1 MEHRQRVALCVR
13 YDGSNYYGW
22 QRQEGLNTIQAQ
34 LENALSLVANHPVTI
49 VGAGRTD
56 AGVHATGQIVHF
68 DTDAVRSEHAWVFGA
83 NTYLPLDISVL
94 WVKPVCSDFHA
105 RHSAFS
111 RRYKYVIYNHEIRPA
126 VLAKAVSWYY
136 RDLDVELM
144 WQGIPYLIGEHDFS
158 AFRGAGCQ
166 SNTAI
171 REVFSIDI
179 VRQQKI
185 VTIDIE
191 ANAFLLHM
199 VRNIAGVLMTIG
211 SGVRSPEWVK
221 EVLESRDRRRAA
233 MTASPNGLY
242 LVEVNYSD
250 EFNLPK
256 APDSPL
262 LFNLR

>member
-1 MEHRQRVALCVR
+1 MQHPQRIALCVR

-22 QRQEGLNTIQAQ
+22 QRQEGLDTIQAQ
-34 LENALSLVANHPVTI
+34 LEKALSLVANHPVTV

-83 NTYLPLDISVL
+83 NTHLPRDISVM
-94 WVKPVCSDFHA
+94 WVRPVSLDFHA
-105 RHSAFS
+105 RYSALS
-111 RRYKYVIYNHEIRPA
+111 RRYRYIIYNHEIRPA

-136 RDLDVELM
+136 RGLEVELI
-144 WQGIPYLIGEHDFS
+144 QQSVPYLIGEHDFS

-166 SNTAI
+166 SNTPI
-171 REVFSIDI
+171 REVFNIEI

-185 VTIDIE
+185 VTIDVE

-199 VRNIAGVLMTIG
+199 VRNIVGVLMTVG
-211 SGVRSPEWVK
+211 SGVRPPKWVK

-233 MTASPNGLY
+233 MTASPHGLY
-242 LVEVNYSD
+242 FVEVNYSA
-250 EFNLPK
+250 EFDLPK
-256 APDSPL
+256 APESPL
-262 LFNLR
+262 LF